1 MLLVHC
7 LEVPLVL
14 VKARMTTVDF
24 AKSEFLTL
32 MLVKASFFCDVKLYR
47 SAPVYISAG
56 YHIRKDRNF
65 HLA

>member
-1 MLLVHC
+1 
-7 LEVPLVL
+7 
-14 VKARMTTVDF
+14 MTTVDF

-47 SAPVYISAG
+47 LAPVYISAG
-56 YHIRKDRNF
+56 YHIRKDRKF